1 MNQNKQKYISFIIVI
16 LLIVAGVF
24 FFKSKDAVAP
34 TDNLSTETSDP
45 LATEDT
51 PTAVKPLE
59 DALADT
65 DTDVDTANNLTPA
78 QQALLAKLKT
88 AVDARDFESFA
99 SELLNVYKK
108 GWAGVS
114 EFTAL
119 ESSLYVYATDTY
131 FVKGDLE
138 NSLRVSTIVYDKV
151 PEAWRF
157 RYLRIVTLEKYGRN
171 ALNSGDL
178 VKAEE
183 YAMQILQMM
192 FRPEGANLM
201 GDVYIAKINADIMAG
216 NTEQAKQNLGYIWD
230 YEVSADRRATLT
242 ALKTE
247 LGL

>member
-1 MNQNKQKYISFIIVI
+1 MENTNTQKYISFIIVI

-34 TDNLSTETSDP
+34 TDNLATETSDP

-59 DALADT
+59 
-65 DTDVDTANNLTPA
+65 TPEDNTSDLLPE
-78 QQALLAKLKT
+78 QQALLVKLKKT
-88 AVDARDFESFA
+88 VDARDFESFA
-99 SELLNVYKK
+99 SLLQEVYKN
-108 GWAGVS
+108 GWTNQ

-119 ESSLYVYATDTY
+119 ESQLYVYATDEY
-131 FVKGDLE
+131 WVKGDLA

-151 PEAWRF
+151 SEAWRF

-171 ALNSGDL
+171 AFSAGDL
-178 VKAEE
+178 AGAED
-183 YAMQILQMM
+183 YAMKILQMM

-201 GDVYIAKINADIMAG
+201 ADVYIAKINANITAG
-216 NTEQAKQNLGYIWD
+216 NTELAKSNLGYIWD
-230 YEVSADRRATLT
+230 YEVSDDRRATLT
-242 ALKTE
+242 NLRTQ